1 MKQIS
6 FVITIIILVVILFS
20 MLKYASDEPIF
31 ENMSQGRFMI
41 VKSIV
46 DDDSPTTSDVEKVK
60 MLIKLDIS
68 DEKIKEILDSTK
80 DTNEKKI
87 LKIKELIQNVTL

>member
-41 VKSIV
+41 VASIIN
-46 DDDSPTTSDVEKVK
+46 DESATTSDLEKVR
-60 MLIKLDIS
+60 MLEKLNITD
-68 DEKIKEILDSTK
+68 DKIKKILDSEMSNSEK
-80 DTNEKKI
+80 IRNISDTIKI
-87 LKIKELIQNVTL
+87 ITV

>member
-31 ENMSQGRFMI
+31 ENMSQGRFM
-41 VKSIV
+41 VVASIIN
-46 DDDSPTTSDVEKVK
+46 DESATTSDLEKVK
-60 MLIKLDIS
+60 MLNKLNITD
-68 DEKIKEILDSTK
+68 DKIKKILDS
-80 DTNEKKI
+80 EKSDSD
-87 LKIKELIQNVTL
+87 KIKNIRDAIQIINF

>member
-31 ENMSQGRFMI
+31 ENMSQGRFM
-41 VKSIV
+41 VVASIV
-46 DDDSPTTSDVEKVK
+46 NDESATTSDLEKVR
-60 MLIKLDIS
+60 MLMKLNIS
-68 DEKIKEILDSTK
+68 DDKIKKILDSEMSNS
-80 DTNEKKI
+80 D
-87 LKIKELIQNVTL
+87 KIKNINDIIKIINF

>member
-31 ENMSQGRFMI
+31 ENMSQGRFM
-41 VKSIV
+41 VVASIIN
-46 DDDSPTTSDVEKVK
+46 DESATTSDLEKVR
-60 MLIKLDIS
+60 MLEKLNITD
-68 DEKIKEILDSTK
+68 DKIKKILDSEMSNSEK
-80 DTNEKKI
+80 IRNIRDTIKI
-87 LKIKELIQNVTL
+87 ITV

>member
-31 ENMSQGRFMI
+31 ENMSQGRFM
-41 VKSIV
+41 VVASIIN
-46 DDDSPTTSDVEKVK
+46 DESATTSDLEKVR
-60 MLIKLDIS
+60 MLMKLNIS
-68 DEKIKEILDSTK
+68 DDKIKKILDSEMSNS
-80 DTNEKKI
+80 D
-87 LKIKELIQNVTL
+87 KIKNINDIIKIINF

>member
-31 ENMSQGRFMI
+31 ENMSQGRFM
-41 VKSIV
+41 VVASIV
-46 DDDSPTTSDVEKVK
+46 NDESATTSVLEKVR
-60 MLIKLDIS
+60 MLEKLNITD
-68 DEKIKEILDSTK
+68 DKIKKILDSEMSNSEK
-80 DTNEKKI
+80 IRNISDTIKI
-87 LKIKELIQNVTL
+87 ITV

>member
-41 VKSIV
+41 VASIIN
-46 DDDSPTTSDVEKVK
+46 DESATTSDLEKVR
-60 MLIKLDIS
+60 MLMKLNIS
-68 DEKIKEILDSTK
+68 DDKIKKILDSEMSNSEK
-80 DTNEKKI
+80 IRNISDTIKI
-87 LKIKELIQNVTL
+87 ITV

>member
-6 FVITIIILVVILFS
+6 FVIIIILLSVILFS
-20 MLKYASDEPIF
+20 IFKYASNEPIF

-46 DDDSPTTSDVEKVK
+46 DDDSPTTSDLEKVK
-60 MLIKLDIS
+60 MLNKLDIS
-68 DEKIKEILDSTK
+68 DEKIKDILDSNN
-80 DTNEKKI
+80 TNERKI
-87 LKIKELIQNVTL
+87 LRIKAVIQNVTL